1 MLSKFLDLKEK
12 IYKNQKVSE
21 EVDDLLDLLL
31 ENPKIEEIVIF
42 KGLVNLTGDG
52 NLKKRISKITNLI
65 KFPLKKVRNVD
76 E

>member
-1 MLSKFLDLKEK
+1 MLSKFLDLKDK

-42 KGLVNLTGDG
+42 KGLVNLTGDE

-65 KFPLKKVRNVD
+65 KFPLKKVRNV
-76 E
+76 EE